1 MSTLNELKG
10 LTALVYMILD
20 HYPQTRN
27 SDGLLWLKVLESQ
40 AYDKGIDLRLLSVPF
55 FLPRIAEMGFSPF
68 ESVRRTR
75 QKLQAAYPHLA
86 ACEAVEGFRTENE
99 QQYRAFARS
108 DI

>member
-1 MSTLNELKG
+1 MQELKN
-10 LTALVYMILD
+10 LTELVHIILD

-40 AYDKGIDLRLLSVPF
+40 AYEKGIDLRMLSVPY

-75 QKLQAAYPHLA
+75 QKLQATYPHLSA
-86 ACEAVEGFRTENE
+86 EEAVEGFRIENE
-99 QQYRAFARS
+99 KQYRAYARS
-108 DI
+108 EV